1 MTGFEVELGKQLAKE
16 MGLKAK
22 FVPTKWDGLIA
33 GLDTG
38 KYDVVLN
45 NVTITKE
52 RKEKY
57 LFSKPYIYSHFA
69 LITKKGTDL
78 TKLKQIKGQK
88 IAAGT
93 GTDNALI
100 AKKYKATVVP
110 SSDFTTSLDLIKQDR
125 AKGAINSMSA
135 WYAYKK
141 DHSTR
146 GLKATDVSK
155 EEDPAEIGALMS
167 KKDKALQKSVDK
179 ALDKLRKD
187 GKLKEISKKYVGGDI
202 TK

>member
-1 MTGFEVELGKQLAKE
+1 MKKTFKNILAVAGVLGLTFALNAVKPQHISAAEKLPAQTTKELKEKGTLTIGLEGTFAPYSYRKDGKLTGFEVELGKQLAKE

-78 TKLKQIKGQK
+78 SKLKQI
-88 IAAGT
+88 
-93 GTDNALI
+93 
-100 AKKYKATVVP
+100 
-110 SSDFTTSLDLIKQDR
+110 
-125 AKGAINSMSA
+125 
-135 WYAYKK
+135 
-141 DHSTR
+141 
-146 GLKATDVSK
+146 
-155 EEDPAEIGALMS
+155 
-167 KKDKALQKSVDK
+167 
-179 ALDKLRKD
+179 
-187 GKLKEISKKYVGGDI
+187 
-202 TK
+202 

>member
-1 MTGFEVELGKQLAKE
+1 MKKTFKSILAVAGVLGLTFALNAVKSQNISAAEKLPAQTTKELKEKGTLTIGLEGTFAPYSYRKDGKLTGFEVELGKQLAKE

-69 LITKKGTDL
+69 LITKKDSDL
-78 TKLKQIKGQK
+78 TKLSHWVF
-88 IAAGT
+88 
-93 GTDNALI
+93 LE
-100 AKKYKATVVP
+100 
-110 SSDFTTSLDLIKQDR
+110 L
-125 AKGAINSMSA
+125 
-135 WYAYKK
+135 
-141 DHSTR
+141 HSTDLFQNQNYP
-146 GLKATDVSK
+146 LKVFSNSGVYSGV
-155 EEDPAEIGALMS
+155 EINRISLIPANIRVESG
-167 KKDKALQKSVDK
+167 
-179 ALDKLRKD
+179 
-187 GKLKEISKKYVGGDI
+187 
-202 TK
+202 